1 MTNPI
6 VAKIAALWDEHIH
19 DVFMFPSDETL
30 RAFFRREGYSDAA
43 INDAL
48 DTWWSDDYLTNLL

>member
-6 VAKIAALWDEHIH
+6 VAKIEAFWQEHQS
-19 DVFMFPSDETL
+19 DVFMFPNDDTF

-43 INDAL
+43 IDEAL
-48 DTWWSDDYLTNLL
+48 EIWWSEEYLPRSL